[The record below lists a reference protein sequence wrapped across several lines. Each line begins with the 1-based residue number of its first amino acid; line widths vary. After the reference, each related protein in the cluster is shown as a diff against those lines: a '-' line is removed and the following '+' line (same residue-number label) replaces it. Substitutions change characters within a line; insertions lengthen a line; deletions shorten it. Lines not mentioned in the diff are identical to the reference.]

1 MKNEDTLLLEELLTF
16 DYYFIHTS
24 PRLFC
29 SLYNIHAIWVDKITD
44 IMVSIKRSIKAK
56 TF

>member
-44 IMVSIKRSIKAK
+44 IMVSIKKINKS
-56 TF
+56 